1 MYPDINSMILNAR
14 KARNKNTLDEINTS
28 ADDEEIR
35 ESLEGGE
42 NESKDGG
49 KIQGSP
55 SKGPANW
62 KRNS

>member
-14 KARNKNTLDEINTS
+14 KARNKNTLDEIDTS
-28 ADDEEIR
+28 ADDDEIR

-49 KIQGSP
+49 KI
-55 SKGPANW
+55 
-62 KRNS
+62 